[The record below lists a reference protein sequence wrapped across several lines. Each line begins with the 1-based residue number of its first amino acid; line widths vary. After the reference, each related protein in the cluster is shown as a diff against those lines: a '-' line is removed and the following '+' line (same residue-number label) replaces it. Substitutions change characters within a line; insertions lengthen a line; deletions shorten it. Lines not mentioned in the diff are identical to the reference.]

1 MERRTAR
8 AAVLRAPRTPFEI
21 RAFDVK
27 PPGAETV
34 LLRTLCCTIC
44 GSDVHAWTGS
54 RPPTFL
60 PAVIG
65 HEIAGIVEEIGAG
78 VPAAYDGQPLAE
90 GDRVTFGLVASC
102 GRCFYCTEA
111 GLPQKCKSLF
121 KYGHTGIDGQW
132 ALTGGLAEYVYL
144 VPRTTVFRLP
154 EQVSSEVAATAMCA
168 GATLAHALEGIGGRA
183 HRSILLIGMGML
195 GLWGLR
201 LALAQGMDTV
211 LALDVDVDRLAFAQA
226 SGATT
231 TLNVAG
237 QSPEAVAAF
246 VRAHTAGE
254 GADVCVDLT
263 GRPEAVEIGLAALRI
278 GGVFK
283 LVGAVVP
290 TAPAPVDPFR
300 LVTRS
305 LTVAGVHNY
314 HPRHL
319 AAALRLVEDRA
330 HHEAIS
336 RGISKRFPLEA
347 VDEAFRAAYNR
358 EALRAAVVFDH
369 T

>member
-27 PPGAETV
+27 PPGAGTV
-34 LLRTLCCTIC
+34 LLRTLCCTVC

-65 HEIAGIVEEIGAG
+65 HEIAGTVEEIGAD

-102 GRCFYCTEA
+102 GTCFYCTEA

-132 ALTGGLAEYVYL
+132 ALTGGLAERVYL
-144 VPRTTVFRLP
+144 VPGTAIFRLP
-154 EQVSSEVAATAMCA
+154 EPVSSEVAATAMCA
-168 GATLAHALEGIGGRA
+168 GATLAHALEGLGGRA
-183 HRSILLIGMGML
+183 HRSILLMGMGML

-211 LALDVDVDRLAFAQA
+211 LALDVDTDRLAFAQA
-226 SGATT
+226 SGATV
-231 TLNVAG
+231 TLNAAG

-246 VRAHTAGE
+246 VRDTAGE
-254 GADVCVDLT
+254 GVDVCVDLT
-263 GRPEAVEIGLAALRI
+263 GRPEAVAVGLAALRT
-278 GGVFK
+278 GGVMK

-290 TAPAPVDPFR
+290 TSPAPIGPFQ

-305 LTVAGVHNY
+305 LKVEGIHNY

-347 VDEAFRAAYNR
+347 VDEAFRAAHNR
-358 EALRAAVVFDH
+358 ETLRAAVVF
-369 T
+369 